1 MPELCGEHWIIAI
14 GLFEKNILPKQLC
27 SEQYDFNTS
36 DKFFLS
42 VWDSLQSLKK
52 TGRQQVTRALHSSC
66 APWTLFLLVQGH
78 QKMSMLL
85 GIEMDKL
92 FMLFSYKIDNKHVA
106 DSRGT

>member
-52 TGRQQVTRALHSSC
+52 NWSTT
-66 APWTLFLLVQGH
+66 
-78 QKMSMLL
+78 
-85 GIEMDKL
+85 
-92 FMLFSYKIDNKHVA
+92 SYKSITFFLCTLDIVSAGARTSENVYAFRH
-106 DSRGT
+106 RNG